1 MNPRL
6 VECIQRDMSTRH
18 ELRFYL
24 VDVFTQEQFGG
35 NPLAVVPDA
44 DTVDETTMR
53 QIARELNQ
61 SETTFLSRPPDG
73 SEADWQLRSFT
84 AAGVEVFGAGHNALG
99 AWWWLAESGSLRMN
113 GERSNFRQLIG
124 NPALPVEIAS
134 RAGRPL
140 SIGMTQTEPVFG
152 ATLED
157 TALLAR
163 ALGVKEEDLGG
174 STRAQVVST
183 GAAHLMVPVRNRDA
197 LAKCRPDSE
206 RLAEVL
212 RSVGGQGCYVFTLD
226 ALASDPTAY
235 ARFFNPTVGISE
247 DPATGSAAGP
257 LACYLRA
264 QGVLKTDALIV
275 HQGMEMRRPSRIEV
289 RLDNNQV
296 RVFGHAVVTAEG
308 RFQLRESD
316 IAGTRQRSP
325 RAQELD
331 HFVLEVSDPI
341 AAARSLADLLDL
353 TPVRL
358 EEYQRGSAP
367 FPSARVSEGLVID
380 LFPPR
385 MWRGDQP
392 RNANH
397 VCLAMSQE
405 RFQQVQS
412 RLQERSIPI
421 TRRDEHNFGARG
433 WGHSLYFDG
442 PDGISIEIRHY
453 ASPFKARQ

>member
-1 MNPRL
+1 
-6 VECIQRDMSTRH
+6 MSTRH

-124 NPALPVEIAS
+124 NHALPVEIAS
-134 RAGRPL
+134 LSGRPL

-226 ALASDPTAY
+226 ALAPNPTAY
-235 ARFFNPTVGISE
+235 ARV
-247 DPATGSAAGP
+247 
-257 LACYLRA
+257 
-264 QGVLKTDALIV
+264 
-275 HQGMEMRRPSRIEV
+275 
-289 RLDNNQV
+289 
-296 RVFGHAVVTAEG
+296 
-308 RFQLRESD
+308 
-316 IAGTRQRSP
+316 
-325 RAQELD
+325 
-331 HFVLEVSDPI
+331 
-341 AAARSLADLLDL
+341 
-353 TPVRL
+353 
-358 EEYQRGSAP
+358 
-367 FPSARVSEGLVID
+367 
-380 LFPPR
+380 
-385 MWRGDQP
+385 
-392 RNANH
+392 
-397 VCLAMSQE
+397 
-405 RFQQVQS
+405 
-412 RLQERSIPI
+412 
-421 TRRDEHNFGARG
+421 
-433 WGHSLYFDG
+433 
-442 PDGISIEIRHY
+442 
-453 ASPFKARQ
+453 